1 MGPVESSVG
10 RPVRSERPFKEW
22 PLLIFEEKIYN
33 LLIGKPFVLLGIAI
47 ISPFD
52 AQWNSSQYAVQHT
65 YLVLLM
71 MMLVGGGDNRYQISV
86 RMTEFY

>member
-22 PLLIFEEKIYN
+22 PLLILEEKNIQPTN
-33 LLIGKPFVLLGIAI
+33 REPFVLLGIAI